1 MGKAYGTKED
11 GFTLIEMIISLGIA
25 FLVIGFSLTHLL
37 STLKMGKTLKSRN
50 LIAELEDEIRRAATD
65 GKSLKLSAA
74 GNKALYDCLHANQ
87 QPCRSTQ
94 EPKPFDLY
102 IDRKNL
108 DPKILTGGF
117 TSAGETCSGLADCP
131 IEIKTGFLPRCK
143 SNGPLCTQAESLVV
157 SYDIYVK
164 HLLDASDP
172 PPIRSGAIIYLLPTK
187 SKPTRHSFV
196 TNTHCP
202 EVNGRQ
208 TQFLSKID
216 LRKTNKEIECIS
228 SPMPSAKLKVKQ
240 RTCTGDKILM
250 GINKDGTPICDIP
263 KVGGHS

>member
-25 FLVIGFSLTHLL
+25 LLIIGFSLSHLL
-37 STLKMGKTLKSRN
+37 STLKMGKILKSRN
-50 LIAELEDEIRRAATD
+50 LIAEFEDEIRRAATD

-74 GNKALYDCLHANQ
+74 GNKGLYDCLYDNQ
-87 QPCRSTQ
+87 QPCRTTQ

-131 IEIKTGFLPRCK
+131 IEIKTGFLPRCD
-143 SNGPLCTQAESLVV
+143 SNGPLCTQAESLVI

-172 PPIRSGAIIYLLPTK
+172 PPIRSGAIIFALPRK
-187 SKPTRHSFV
+187 HKPTRYSYV

-208 TQFLSKID
+208 TQFLQGID
-216 LRKTNKEIECIS
+216 GKKNQVYCIEAAL
-228 SPMPSAKLKVKQ
+228 PSAKLKVKQ
-240 RTCTGDKILM
+240 HTCTGDKILM